1 VRASSKTPNGAELLT
16 ILGTEFHVERR
27 ESYYKAQFIDLDGKR
42 QVILIGRELFTYPSK
57 VVAQLLKANATLPDD
72 PNAAVKVVKRAL
84 ANRSKKSRRITIRA
98 GWHESSFVYPGETFG
113 PLAGVLEH
121 VGVDEIDPAL
131 GLKKG
136 TPEGWREGLRKA
148 FEASDYLIFAASV
161 AFSGRLFEL
170 AGEQEGTIFHFQ
182 PQDSPAALADFKTKS
197 SSGKTLSAR
206 CANSTIGR
214 ARKTDLVSFAVTAR
228 ALEDYCFTHHHL
240 FAALDEE
247 GRALVSTGKH
257 IKPSQLPY
265 QVTSGRGTLYSKKA
279 TRDPEFRNLTWL
291 LPVITTGEKP
301 LDDPKSQ
308 RVRAEGAQVRMAPI
322 PVPPGAVGGIINR
335 LGGTRDE
342 IVRRAHV
349 LARKV
354 EKTLDEN
361 YGVAMPAYLKLLVPR
376 RSSLKRYVR
385 RTIDSFVKWVRADS
399 DPWERRLAEKFG
411 IVLAAAILASKF
423 GIAPWA
429 EKRAA
434 NAVRTIYRLS
444 RAALASVTEASDA
457 LAGRLRKALAAGRF
471 PQLDKGAA
479 IKPEDAAIAWGVT
492 RKLTTHGQVVLITL
506 HRLQR
511 ILKPR
516 TIASAVVSEL
526 TNRGILIESRDG
538 KTAHEIMMRGLHG
551 STRRRY
557 VALKLGALL

>member
-1 VRASSKTPNGAELLT
+1 
-16 ILGTEFHVERR
+16 
-27 ESYYKAQFIDLDGKR
+27 
-42 QVILIGRELFTYPSK
+42 
-57 VVAQLLKANATLPDD
+57 
-72 PNAAVKVVKRAL
+72 
-84 ANRSKKSRRITIRA
+84 
-98 GWHESSFVYPGETFG
+98 
-113 PLAGVLEH
+113 
-121 VGVDEIDPAL
+121 
-131 GLKKG
+131 
-136 TPEGWREGLRKA
+136 
-148 FEASDYLIFAASV
+148 
-161 AFSGRLFEL
+161 
-170 AGEQEGTIFHFQ
+170 
-182 PQDSPAALADFKTKS
+182 
-197 SSGKTLSAR
+197 
-206 CANSTIGR
+206 
-214 ARKTDLVSFAVTAR
+214 VTAR

-279 TRDPEFRNLTWL
+279 TRDSEFRNLTWL

-354 EKTLDEN
+354 KKTLDEN

-385 RTIDSFVKWVRADS
+385 RTIDNFVKWA
-399 DPWERRLAEKFG
+399 
-411 IVLAAAILASKF
+411 
-423 GIAPWA
+423 
-429 EKRAA
+429 
-434 NAVRTIYRLS
+434 
-444 RAALASVTEASDA
+444 
-457 LAGRLRKALAAGRF
+457 
-471 PQLDKGAA
+471 
-479 IKPEDAAIAWGVT
+479 

-511 ILKPR
+511 IIKPR

-526 TNRGILIESRDG
+526 TNRGILIKSRDG
-538 KTAHEIMMRGLHG
+538 ETAHEIMIRGLHG
-551 STRRRY
+551 QP
-557 VALKLGALL
+557 VAAMSRSS